1 MQIKDRAIVLQCVKY
16 ADKKHIVKLYT
27 EHHGVL
33 SCSARVSNSP
43 SSRIKTSSLIP
54 LSILEVDI
62 IAKENKDVKT
72 LVEANAAFIF
82 TDLHYDL
89 NKISLAQFLAE
100 ILNKVLK
107 EQTGQTELFE
117 FIVRQMVMLDTA
129 TKNFSSFHVHF
140 LIDLLDHI
148 GLYPNNN
155 IDRVNRY
162 FDCREGKFTP
172 VELPFPNG
180 LNESSS
186 LLLSGLLKDRED
198 HIPLDSASRNILLDT
213 LLAYYRF
220 HIPGFNELKSWDVLK
235 EVFAN

>member
-33 SCSARVSNSP
+33 SCSARVSNS
-43 SSRIKTSSLIP
+43 SSSKIKTSSLIP

-82 TDLHYDL
+82 TELHFDL
-89 NKISLAQFLAE
+89 NKISIAQFLAE

-107 EQTGQTELFE
+107 EQIGQTELFD
-117 FIVRQMVMLDTA
+117 FIAKQMVVLDSA
-129 TKNFSSFHVHF
+129 TKNFSSFHIHF

-148 GLYPNNN
+148 GLSPNNN
-155 IDRVNRY
+155 FDNTNKF

-172 VELPFPNG
+172 LELPFPNG

-186 LLLSGLLKDRED
+186 ELLSQLLRDKDPD
-198 HIPLDSASRNILLDT
+198 HTLDPASRNMLLDT
-213 LLAYYRF
+213 LLAYYRY
-220 HIPGFNELKSWDVLK
+220 HIPGFNEIKSWDVLK
-235 EVFAN
+235 EVFAG